1 MKMMTTMSTLKTRR
15 SWKSKVQLMHQL
27 LTLKTN
33 QQLKIKRRSRNS
45 RSRSKR
51 RKITVRRRN
60 LLQRKRK
67 RKQTMRG
74 TQRLGKI
81 AGLGW
86 QLLMR

>member
-33 QQLKIKRRSRNS
+33 QRFKIKRRSRNS

-51 RKITVRRRN
+51 RKITVMRRN

-86 QLLMR
+86 QRLMR